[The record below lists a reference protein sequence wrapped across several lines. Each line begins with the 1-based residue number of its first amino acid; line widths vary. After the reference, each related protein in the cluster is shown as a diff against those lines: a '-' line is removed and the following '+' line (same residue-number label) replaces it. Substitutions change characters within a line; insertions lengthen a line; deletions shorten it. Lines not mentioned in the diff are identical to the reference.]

1 MIISILGVLLTFGA
15 VIFLHEL
22 GHFIVCKFSK
32 IKVEAFSFG
41 FGPELTGYTK
51 GDTRYS
57 LRAIPLGGYVK
68 PAGENIEEVSGAPDE
83 YFSKPWYIRLAVV
96 LAGPAMNYILAF
108 VLFTSV
114 IFLTGQPIASEKA
127 IIGEVI
133 ASYPAEAAGLK
144 AGDKIL
150 SVNGIKTNTFEEM
163 ARVIHKNIEKEI
175 SISYEREGDVK
186 GSVSSVKL
194 TTKKDPSG
202 QMGLIGVSPLTT
214 YAPIGLIKSVNMG
227 AYQCYYWTA
236 FTVTTLASNIYH
248 RQKPDLAGPIGIV
261 DIVGKAAH
269 SGLPNFVFLI
279 ALISVAIGFF
289 NLLPIPLLDGGH
301 AVLYIFEGITKKKVT
316 IKVMRVVNSL
326 GIAFLVFILIFATY
340 SDIKRLRIASAQKK
354 AAVAAVE
361 IGK

>member
-1 MIISILGVLLTFGA
+1 MIISILGVLITFGA

-22 GHFIVCKFSK
+22 GHFLFCKLSK

-41 FGPELTGYTK
+41 FGPELKGYTK

-68 PAGENIEEVSGAPDE
+68 PAGENIEELSGAPDE
-83 YFSKPWYIRLAVV
+83 YFSKPWYIRLGVV
-96 LAGPAMNYILAF
+96 LAGPLMNYILAF

-114 IFLTGQPIASEKA
+114 ILMTGQPIASKKA

-133 ASYPAEAAGLK
+133 ASYPAEVAGLK
-144 AGDKIL
+144 ADDKIL
-150 SVNGIKTNTFEEM
+150 AVNGRKVKTWEEM
-163 ARVIHKNIEKEI
+163 AGVIHKNVEKKI
-175 SISYEREGDVK
+175 SISYEREGSL
-186 GSVSSVKL
+186 GSVKL
-194 TTKKDPSG
+194 ITKKDPTG
-202 QMGLIGVSPLTT
+202 KMGLIGISPHIT
-214 YAPIGLIKSVNMG
+214 YAPIGFVRSVKIG
-227 AYQCYYWTA
+227 AHQCYYWTA

-248 RQKPDLAGPIGIV
+248 REKPDVAGPIGIV

-316 IKVMRVVNSL
+316 VKVMRVVNSL
-326 GIAFLVFILIFATY
+326 GIAFLVFILLFATY
-340 SDIKRLRIASAQKK
+340 SDIKRLRNSSAQKK
-354 AAVAAVE
+354 EAAATLE
-361 IGK
+361 KGK

>member
-1 MIISILGVLLTFGA
+1 MIISILGILLTFGA

-22 GHFIVCKFSK
+22 GHFIVCKLSK

-41 FGPELTGYTK
+41 FGPELKGYTK

-68 PAGENIEEVSGAPDE
+68 PAGENIEEVSGSPDE

-96 LAGPAMNYILAF
+96 LAGPLMNYILAF

-114 IFLTGQPIASEKA
+114 VIFTGQPIASKKA
-127 IIGEVI
+127 IVGDVI

-144 AGDKIL
+144 AGDKIIA
-150 SVNGIKTNTFEEM
+150 VNGKKVKTWEEM
-163 ARVIHKNIEKEI
+163 AGLIHKNVEKEI
-175 SISYEREGDVK
+175 SISYEREGSAK
-186 GSVSSVKL
+186 GFAKL
-194 TTKKDPSG
+194 ITKKDPSG
-202 QMGLIGVSPLTT
+202 QMGLIGVSPLIT
-214 YAPIGLIKSVNMG
+214 YAPISFIKSVKIG
-227 AYQCYYWTA
+227 AHQCYYWTA
-236 FTVTTLASNIYH
+236 FTVTTLAKNIYH
-248 RQKPDLAGPIGIV
+248 RQKPDVAGPIGIV

-269 SGLPNFVFLI
+269 SGLPNFIFLI
-279 ALISVAIGFF
+279 GLISVAIGFF

-326 GIAFLVFILIFATY
+326 GIAFLVFILLFATY
-340 SDIKRLRIASAQKK
+340 SDIKRLRTASAQKK
-354 AAVAAVE
+354 VAAE
-361 IGK
+361 SLEKGK

>member
-1 MIISILGVLLTFGA
+1 MIISILGILVTFGA

-22 GHFIVCKFSK
+22 GHFLVCKLSK

-41 FGPELTGYTK
+41 FGPEIKGYTK

-68 PAGENIEEVSGAPDE
+68 PAGENIEELSGAPDE

-96 LAGPAMNYILAF
+96 LAGPTMNYILAF

-114 IFLTGQPIASEKA
+114 ILMTGQPIASKKA
-127 IIGEVI
+127 VIGEVI
-133 ASYPAEAAGLK
+133 VSYPAEAAGIK
-144 AGDKIL
+144 IGDKIL
-150 SVNGIKTNTFEEM
+150 AVNGKKVKTWEEM
-163 ARVIHKNIEKEI
+163 ARAINKNVEKKI
-175 SISYEREGDVK
+175 SISYEREG
-186 GSVSSVKL
+186 SVTGIKL

-202 QMGLIGVSPLTT
+202 KMGLIGVSPYIT
-214 YAPIGLIKSVNMG
+214 YAPISFIRSVKMG

-236 FTVTTLASNIYH
+236 FTVTTLASNISN
-248 RQKPDLAGPIGIV
+248 RQKPEVAGPIGIV

-279 ALISVAIGFF
+279 GLISVAIGFF

-326 GIAFLVFILIFATY
+326 GIAFLVFILLFATY
-340 SDIKRLRIASAQKK
+340 SDIKRLRTASAQKK
-354 AAVAAVE
+354 AAAVSLE
-361 IGK
+361 KGK